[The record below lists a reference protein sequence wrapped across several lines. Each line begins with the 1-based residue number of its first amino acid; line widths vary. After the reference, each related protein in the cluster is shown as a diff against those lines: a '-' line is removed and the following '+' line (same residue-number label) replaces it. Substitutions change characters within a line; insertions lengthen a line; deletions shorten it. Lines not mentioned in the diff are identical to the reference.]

1 MKAQR
6 KSLLETE
13 LGNFAFVTS
22 QKGLKAVIGPE
33 NQMQNLEDII
43 FKNFGSLDEDPII
56 SRGLAQDF
64 RKYCQGSI
72 KAFSYELDTDGYTEF
87 QSLVWNQLRLIPY
100 GTVTTYGKIAAAINR
115 PNSARAVGQAVGS
128 NPFIIVVPCH
138 RVVGADGS
146 LTGFGHGLDFKE
158 RLLLLEGSSDASAQ
172 KIKTENRNNFKPAK
186 RSTRTEVSIKN
197 I

>member
-6 KSLLETE
+6 KSFLATD

-33 NQMQNLEDII
+33 NQMQNLEDIV
-43 FKNFGSLDEDPII
+43 FRNFGYLDEDLMI
-56 SRGLAQDF
+56 SKGLAQDF
-64 RKYCQGSI
+64 QKYCQGSI
-72 KAFSYELDTDGYTEF
+72 EAFSYELDTDGYTEF
-87 QSLVWNQLRLIPY
+87 QSLVWNELRLIPY

-158 RLLLLEGSSDASAQ
+158 RLLLLEGSCDASAQ
-172 KIKTENRNNFKPAK
+172 KIKTESRKNFKPAK

>member
-6 KSLLETE
+6 RSILETD

-22 QKGLKAVIGPE
+22 RKGLKAVIGPE
-33 NQMQNLEDII
+33 NQIRDLEDIV
-43 FKNFGSLDEDPII
+43 FNNFGSLDEDPII
-56 SRGLAQDF
+56 DRGLAQDF

-72 KAFSYELDTDGYTEF
+72 EAFSYDLDTDGYTEF
-87 QSLVWNQLRLIPY
+87 QSLVWNELRLIPY
-100 GTVTTYGKIAAAINR
+100 GTVTTYGKIAANISR
-115 PNSARAVGQAVGS
+115 PNAARAVGQAVGS
-128 NPFIIVVPCH
+128 NPFLIVVPCH

-172 KIKTENRNNFKPAK
+172 RIKTENRKNFKPAK
-186 RSTRTEVSIKN
+186 RSTKTEVPIKN

>member
-6 KSLLETE
+6 KSFLATD

-33 NQMQNLEDII
+33 NQMQNLEDIV
-43 FKNFGSLDEDPII
+43 FRNFGSLDEDLMI
-56 SRGLAQDF
+56 SKGLAQDF
-64 RKYCQGSI
+64 QKYCQGSI
-72 KAFSYELDTDGYTEF
+72 EAFSYELDTDGYTEF
-87 QSLVWNQLRLIPY
+87 QSLVWNELRLIPY

-138 RVVGADGS
+138 RVIGANGKFMGYSGGVQAKEALLQLEMGS
-146 LTGFGHGLDFKE
+146 
-158 RLLLLEGSSDASAQ
+158 
-172 KIKTENRNNFKPAK
+172 
-186 RSTRTEVSIKN
+186 
-197 I
+197 